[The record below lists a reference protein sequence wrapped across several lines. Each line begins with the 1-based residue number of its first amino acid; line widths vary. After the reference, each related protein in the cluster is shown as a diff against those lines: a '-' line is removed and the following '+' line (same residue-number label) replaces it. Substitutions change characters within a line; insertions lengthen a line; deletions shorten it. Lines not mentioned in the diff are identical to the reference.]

1 MLNLISIYGLI
12 GLGITAF
19 SDYIHYL
26 TKDYVDE
33 ETYEKN
39 TLTNWDRIL
48 MVSLWPL
55 FTLLIIKEIIFA
67 KKK

>member
-1 MLNLISIYGLI
+1 MLNIISIYGLI
-12 GLGITAF
+12 GLCIAAF

-26 TKDYVDE
+26 TKPYVDE
-33 ETYEKN
+33 KTYEQN

-55 FTLLIIKEIIFA
+55 FTLLIIKEIVFA